1 MLLFGIALGLVVGVL
16 SAFFG
21 IGGGVLA
28 VAALVSF
35 EDFTQ
40 HEAQATALAFM
51 VPTATIGVISVRRRG
66 LGDLRLS
73 AILGLAGALG
83 SVPGAL
89 LALSLPADT
98 LRYLFA
104 AFLAFTGL
112 NMLLR
117 DGGEEEDGA
126 DGEDSDGDGDQPA
139 RDGAG
144 SA

>member
-1 MLLFGIALGLVVGVL
+1 MSLLLFAIVLGLLVGVL

-21 IGGGVLA
+21 IGGGVLV
-28 VAALVSF
+28 VAALVTF

-73 AILGLAGALG
+73 AILGLAGAVG

-104 AFLAFTGL
+104 AFLAFTGAT
-112 NMLLR
+112 MLLR
-117 DGGEEEDGA
+117 SGGDEDERA
-126 DGEDSDGDGDQPA
+126 DDDDVG
-139 RDGAG
+139 
-144 SA
+144 

>member
-1 MLLFGIALGLVVGVL
+1 VSLVLFGIGLGLVVGVL
-16 SAFFG
+16 SSFLG
-21 IGGGVLA
+21 IGGGVLI
-28 VAALVSF
+28 VAALVTV

-51 VPTATIGVISVRRRG
+51 VPTAAIGVISVRRRG

-112 NMLLR
+112 TMLLR
-117 DGGEEEDGA
+117 DGGGHD
-126 DGEDSDGDGDQPA
+126 
-139 RDGAG
+139 DGAG
-144 SA
+144 AEDLPRTDE